1 LPLSNKGTIDMRK
14 LVALVALLILALLA
28 LMQFGPP
35 VLLGG

>member
-1 LPLSNKGTIDMRK
+1 MRK

-35 VLLGG
+35 VLFGG